1 MAETIVEFFAG
12 VPEEWRVFFIS
23 MIPIT
28 ELRAA
33 IPLGFAWG
41 MTPFAAFGWAVFG
54 NFIPIIPLLL
64 VLKFLYLK
72 IIDFPRLGKPLR
84 KLANLGYSKGDK
96 VKRYGLLG
104 LALLVAVPLP
114 GTGIWTGC
122 LVAVLFAISLR
133 QATLAITAGMVV
145 AGIVVTAV
153 VYGALTVSKL
163 VYGEWI
169 LLAIV
174 VAALAIFA
182 LRRWGKHKDKNKH
195 N

>member
-1 MAETIVEFFAG
+1 M
-12 VPEEWRVFFIS
+12 
-23 MIPIT
+23 
-28 ELRAA
+28 
-33 IPLGFAWG
+33 
-41 MTPFAAFGWAVFG
+41 
-54 NFIPIIPLLL
+54 
-64 VLKFLYLK
+64 
-72 IIDFPRLGKPLR
+72 
-84 KLANLGYSKGDK
+84 
-96 VKRYGLLG
+96 
-104 LALLVAVPLP
+104 P

-122 LVAVLFAISLR
+122 LVAVLFGISLR

-174 VAALAIFA
+174 VAALAVFA